1 MVSPGFKTAMKA
13 YFRMRLHQLER
24 QAFALGSYAVL
35 IAFVLITFWIYSFFL
50 QQKPTLVI
58 WFCGLSA
65 LALIA
70 WHRNRN
76 DLHFLESNI
85 PDYHLLLSAEYLL
98 FLLPFVLSSVPGGYS
113 YYWLSSIIFSFL
125 LPWYRPQNE
134 QRAMNKWLW
143 FIPLSLFEWRSG
155 MRKLYVPLVVLY
167 LAAWLA
173 VGLPYFSV
181 FLLWLLTVLATG
193 FYDHNENLAVLTDSY
208 SSAQVFLHNKLLLHI
223 KWVMIWFLPVI
234 VLHLVF
240 HWQNLFIVMLITMGL
255 IMLWVF
261 SILAKYSH
269 YTPGYSWVKQ
279 SNFTAVIA
287 ILSILPIGF
296 IFPTGYSLYYYFK
309 AVRNLKPYF
318 ND

>member
-1 MVSPGFKTAMKA
+1 MV
-13 YFRMRLHQLER
+13 
-24 QAFALGSYAVL
+24 V
-35 IAFVLITFWIYSFFL
+35 VYSFG
-50 QQKPTLVI
+50 T
-58 WFCGLSA
+58 
-65 LALIA
+65 
-70 WHRNRN
+70 
-76 DLHFLESNI
+76 
-85 PDYHLLLSAEYLL
+85 
-98 FLLPFVLSSVPGGYS
+98 
-113 YYWLSSIIFSFL
+113 
-125 LPWYRPQNE
+125 
-134 QRAMNKWLW
+134 
-143 FIPLSLFEWRSG
+143 FEWRSG

-261 SILAKYSH
+261 QFWQNTVIIH
-269 YTPGYSWVKQ
+269 PVIPG
-279 SNFTAVIA
+279 SNKV
-287 ILSILPIGF
+287 ILPLLLQSCRFYPLDSSFLPAIHY
-296 IFPTGYSLYYYFK
+296 IITS
-309 AVRNLKPYF
+309 KPCAI
-318 ND
+318 